1 MLLTDKNAIIININ
15 DKPIEVIINF
25 KTLENLYHCVTDED
39 IKGMLKIEATN
50 PFEILEKLSEIN
62 YLSVLLYAMSDG
74 EIEIETIKEALEEL
88 GGEYNQLSLL
98 IDQSLYWQL
107 ITNKET
113 KTEKVETDKDDLKLF
128 EEYFNYFYVLA
139 TTVLRYSVEE
149 FYKFTPAKLKEISD
163 IYKEEKKNV
172 IIHAYVDIMKAQH
185 GDDKKEKIKDSTTRV
200 VKDANEFFDLI

>member
-1 MLLTDKNAIIININ
+1 MLLTDKNAIVININ
-15 DKPIEVIINF
+15 EKPIEVILNF
-25 KTLENLYHCVTDED
+25 KTLENLYHCVIDED
-39 IKGMLKIEATN
+39 IKRMLKIEATN

-62 YLSVLLYAMSDG
+62 YLAVLLYAMSDG
-74 EIEIETIKEALEEL
+74 ELEIETIKKALEET
-88 GGEYNQLSLL
+88 GDEYKGLSLL

-107 ITNKET
+107 KTNDET
-113 KTEKVETDKDDLKLF
+113 NTEKVETKKEDLKLF

-139 TTVLRYSVEE
+139 TTVMRYSVEE

-172 IIHAYVDIMKAQH
+172 FIRAYIDIMKAQN
-185 GDDKKEKIKDSTTRV
+185 GGKENTKTENSETRI

>member
-15 DKPIEVIINF
+15 DKPIEIVVNF
-25 KTLENLYHCVTDED
+25 KVLENLYHCVIDKD
-39 IKGMLKIEATN
+39 IMRMLKIEATN
-50 PFEILEKLSEIN
+50 PFEILERIDDIN
-62 YLSVLLYAMSDG
+62 YMSVLLYAMSNG
-74 EIEIETIKEALEEL
+74 EIEIEAIKEALKSIN
-88 GGEYNQLSLL
+88 EYNELTLL
-98 IDQSLYWQL
+98 IKQSIYTQL
-107 ITNKET
+107 KTNNET
-113 KTEKVETDKDDLKLF
+113 NTEEIEKKKSDLELF

-139 TTVLRYSVEE
+139 TTVLKYSVEE